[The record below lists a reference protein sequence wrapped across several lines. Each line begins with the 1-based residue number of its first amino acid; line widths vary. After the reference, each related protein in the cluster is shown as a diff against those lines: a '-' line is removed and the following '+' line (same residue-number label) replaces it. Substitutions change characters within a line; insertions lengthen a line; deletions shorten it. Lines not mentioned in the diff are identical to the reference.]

1 MGTLARGVIKG
12 YRYAQREARRERREL
27 ERQQKY
33 LQKLEELEEA
43 AIEVSEFEN
52 HINGLI
58 SLYKECGKVW
68 NWSKILSSK
77 PPAKPSR
84 LYAHENAAKDK
95 LNEYKPSFLDNLL
108 RRSETKRR
116 KLASDVEKTKLEDEK
131 EYKKALRN

>member
-1 MGTLARGVIKG
+1 MGTLARGIFKG
-12 YRYAQREARRERREL
+12 YRYAQREARRESRELEREARRESREL

-33 LQKLEELEEA
+33 LQKLQELKEA
-43 AIEVSEFEN
+43 AIE
-52 HINGLI
+52 
-58 SLYKECGKVW
+58 VW

-95 LNEYKPSFLDNLL
+95 LNEYIPSFLDKLL

-116 KLASDVEKTKLEDEK
+116 KLASDVEK
-131 EYKKALRN
+131 A